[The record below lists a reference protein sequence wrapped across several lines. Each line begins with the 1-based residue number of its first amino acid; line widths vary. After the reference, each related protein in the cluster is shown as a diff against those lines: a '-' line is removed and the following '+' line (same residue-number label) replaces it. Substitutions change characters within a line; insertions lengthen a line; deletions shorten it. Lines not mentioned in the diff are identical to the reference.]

1 MIQCQPV
8 KGTTTVM
15 ATFTVALDGHGEPMA
30 LVGDFNGW
38 DPVANPLTRHR
49 GARRASVVLEPGRRY
64 AFRYLAG
71 EGDWFNDDDA
81 DDYESNGMG
90 DENFVLDLTL

>member
-8 KGTTTVM
+8 KGTTTVK
-15 ATFTVALDGHGEPMA
+15 ATFTVALDGHGDPMA
-30 LVGDFNGW
+30 LVGEFNGW
-38 DPVANPLTRHR
+38 DPTANPLTRR
-49 GARRASVVLEPGRRY
+49 PGARRASVVVESGRRY

-71 EGDWFNDDDA
+71 GGEWFNDEAA

-90 DENFVLDLTL
+90 GENSILDLAV